1 MAADGL
7 SSVSASGLGMVDRP
21 LGGRA
26 VATRLAPTA
35 TAARVTR
42 VTRVARARRSVP
54 LIGSGRTGS
63 IDRRIRRR
71 PAARGAH
78 VSRER
83 DADARRLFA
92 NARRSASRLLV
103 CVTGDKIN
111 NGDLN
116 LHTIQF
122 AVDFPTLNKRR
133 HRHDAFPEY
142 TARRGYRAVFGQS
155 RTSGGS
161 CFPFNNKIALRD
173 LILRTKIAAA
183 WLAALVPFASLA
195 STSIQIDARQNCL
208 ATVFGKVS
216 NGASATFQLAPGR
229 YVVSIASNNM
239 SCSGG
244 SLTNG
249 CLIDTVMLQGGNGN
263 SHWGVAI
270 NRPTVVDVPSTSG
283 LFAYVSDDVCSDN
296 TGQATLLI
304 QTAY

>member
-1 MAADGL
+1 M
-7 SSVSASGLGMVDRP
+7 SRVS
-21 LGGRA
+21 
-26 VATRLAPTA
+26 
-35 TAARVTR
+35 
-42 VTRVARARRSVP
+42 RARRSVP
-54 LIGSGRTGS
+54 LIGSRRIGS

>member
-35 TAARVTR
+35 TAAR

-142 TARRGYRAVFGQS
+142 TARRGYRAAFGQS

-195 STSIQIDARQNCL
+195 STSKYRAALRRR
-208 ATVFGKVS
+208 S
-216 NGASATFQLAPGR
+216 NSRRDG
-229 YVVSIASNNM
+229 M
-239 SCSGG
+239 SSR
-244 SLTNG
+244 
-249 CLIDTVMLQGGNGN
+249 
-263 SHWGVAI
+263 SH
-270 NRPTVVDVPSTSG
+270 RTT
-283 LFAYVSDDVCSDN
+283 
-296 TGQATLLI
+296 
-304 QTAY
+304 

>member
-42 VTRVARARRSVP
+42 VARVARAP
-54 LIGSGRTGS
+54 KRTAHRLGAHR
-63 IDRRIRRR
+63 IDDRRIRRR

>member
-7 SSVSASGLGMVDRP
+7 SSVSASGLGMADRP

-35 TAARVTR
+35 TAAR

-142 TARRGYRAVFGQS
+142 TARRGYRAAFGQS

-208 ATVFGKVS
+208 AVFGKVS

-249 CLIDTVMLQGGNGN
+249 VVTILEGRRGGGQ
-263 SHWGVAI
+263 SAVI
-270 NRPTVVDVPSTSG
+270 VDAGGSATRSG
-283 LFAYVSDDVCSDN
+283 RA
-296 TGQATLLI
+296 G
-304 QTAY
+304 